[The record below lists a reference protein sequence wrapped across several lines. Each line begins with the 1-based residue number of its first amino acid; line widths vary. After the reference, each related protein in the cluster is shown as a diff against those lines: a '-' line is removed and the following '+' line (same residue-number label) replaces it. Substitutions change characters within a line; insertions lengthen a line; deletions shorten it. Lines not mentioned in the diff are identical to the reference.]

1 MHYLL
6 HSLNHTSINRD
17 APWINPLSLSSTMRK
32 FTNSTGAPDCPE
44 SNDATSTNS
53 INACKQKAYALEPQL
68 ITDPNQMQRAQFI
81 ANTLVNALFDDDE
94 QKIAATSAYLGTRV
108 ADLKQV
114 KAKHSEKGMVI
125 ELVFDRDYDQAA
137 SEQPIQF
144 EPGRK
149 KDA

>member
-1 MHYLL
+1 MDKPLVIVIDNEKIYEFDRSTRLPGIQRRYLDEL
-6 HSLNHTSINRD
+6 DQRMQAEGIRFGT
-17 APWINPLSLSSTMRK
+17 
-32 FTNSTGAPDCPE
+32 
-44 SNDATSTNS
+44 
-53 INACKQKAYALEPQL
+53 QL